1 MTSRQNGRLYGR
13 KASKYENGI
22 NSKKQFHAIYTIYC
36 CCSSYKVLTA
46 FNSNDYYRSLFAC
59 NMDAYVVNKQN
70 RKISAST
77 DACILH
83 NNVCYLDQLN
93 IGRNIWDL
101 LKPIQ
106 FENEEII
113 IEKENESAC

>member
-36 CCSSYKVLTA
+36 YCCSSYKVLTA

-77 DACILH
+77 DACITMY
-83 NNVCYLDQLN
+83 V
-93 IGRNIWDL
+93 I
-101 LKPIQ
+101 
-106 FENEEII
+106 
-113 IEKENESAC
+113 